1 MRRFLIC
8 TLVFA
13 STLAVAGSTSFGA
26 GRVRRAAANDELLTS
41 VGIDLATV
49 TKRLPCYA
57 SSRRPGDP
65 LEFFYCV
72 YVQDASEINL
82 YSMDGDYLALELTL
96 KLRKIEGIALQ
107 EARWTRQLQIFS
119 DSRVTTVSFVPKAM
133 KDGVKQ
139 AEEVYQS
146 LAGLGVRTQE
156 PVPWIGN
163 STGLFSLN

>member
-1 MRRFLIC
+1 MRWRITFILIALSC
-8 TLVFA
+8 TA
-13 STLAVAGSTSFGA
+13 MAGTHLGA
-26 GRVRRAAANDELLTS
+26 GAVRRAASNDELLAS
-41 VGIDLATV
+41 VGIDLTQVKA
-49 TKRLPCYA
+49 RLPCYA
-57 SSRRPGDP
+57 STRRPGDP

-72 YVQDASEINL
+72 YVQDANEINL

-146 LAGLGVRTQE
+146 LAGQGVRTQA